1 MADAAIISMR
11 KANEREQRSLWSEDW
26 VDPDEVPDLSHC
38 PEWRERDLRSCTIVV
53 RGRPKLD
60 QPKVST
66 TLRLDADVIAQ
77 FKAKGPKWQTRINDA
92 LREWLKQAG

>member
-1 MADAAIISMR
+1 MIENKMR
-11 KANEREQRSLWSEDW
+11 SKKEW
-26 VDPDEVPDLSHC
+26 VDPDDA
-38 PEWRERDLRSCTIVV
+38 PELTDEIMDRADWYDGETLIR
-53 RGRPKLD
+53 RGRPKLE
-60 QPKVST
+60 QPKIST

>member
-1 MADAAIISMR
+1 MTAK
-11 KANEREQRSLWSEDW
+11 KATLKREWI
-26 VDPDEVPDLSHC
+26 DPDDAPELTEEWFDHADLYHGDTLI
-38 PEWRERDLRSCTIVV
+38 R
-53 RGRPKLD
+53 RGRPKLE
-60 QPKVST
+60 QPKIST

>member
-1 MADAAIISMR
+1 MSANR
-11 KANEREQRSLWSEDW
+11 KPMVSDW
-26 VDPDEVPDLSHC
+26 VDPDEVPDLTL
-38 PEWRERDLRSCTIVV
+38 PGWREKMEAAIVV

>member
-1 MADAAIISMR
+1 MTGNKNGLDP
-11 KANEREQRSLWSEDW
+11 LW
-26 VDPDEVPDLSHC
+26 VDPDDAPDLST
-38 PEWRERDLRSCTIVV
+38 PYWREKMDAAVLS
-53 RGRPKLD
+53 RGRPKLAET
-60 QPKVST
+60 KIST

>member
-1 MADAAIISMR
+1 MTEKKRVLKDF
-11 KANEREQRSLWSEDW
+11 EW
-26 VDPDEVPDLSHC
+26 DPDTP
-38 PEWRERDLRSCTIVV
+38 PELDDEWFARADHYRGGELVR
-53 RGRPKLD
+53 RGRPKLA

-92 LREWLKQAG
+92 LRDWLKQAG

>member
-1 MADAAIISMR
+1 MIENKEYMA
-11 KANEREQRSLWSEDW
+11 NDW
-26 VDPDEVPDLSHC
+26 VDPDEIPDLST
-38 PEWRERDLRSCTIVV
+38 PYWKKKMDAAVV
-53 RGRPKLD
+53 MRGRPKLD
-60 QPKVST
+60 APKVST

>member
-1 MADAAIISMR
+1 M
-11 KANEREQRSLWSEDW
+11 NEREKVFQDGWS
-26 VDPDEVPDLSHC
+26 DPDDAPDLST
-38 PEWRERDLRSCTIVV
+38 PEWQKRFASVDVV
-53 RGRPKLD
+53 RGRPKLES
-60 QPKVST
+60 PKIST